1 MRRKNTPIKF
11 SPEKFVFAIVISW
24 ATYHSIK
31 ALILDL

>member
-1 MRRKNTPIKF
+1 MRRKNKPVQFT
-11 SPEKFVFAIVISW
+11 PEKFVYALVVSW